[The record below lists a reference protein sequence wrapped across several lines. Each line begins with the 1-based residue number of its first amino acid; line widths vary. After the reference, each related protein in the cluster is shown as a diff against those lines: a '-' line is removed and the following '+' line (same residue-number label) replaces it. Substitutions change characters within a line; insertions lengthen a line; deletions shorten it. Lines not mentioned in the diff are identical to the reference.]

1 MIRRLIEKE
10 SELENAK
17 RRSSQLEE
25 KLTQINAEIYVWFDA
40 AKNNEAVA
48 ATLRTKLDQAIS
60 TVAEGSDGCNGYEA
74 EDAQSCCVE
83 GSKDLADVARRWRR
97 ICGGCGG
104 KEARVLLLPCRH
116 LCLCKDCEPM
126 TTTCPLCC
134 SVKNASLEISI

>member
-40 AKNNEAVA
+40 AKNNEAIA

-74 EDAQSCCVE
+74 EDAESCCVE
-83 GSKDLADVARRWRR
+83 GSKDLTDVARRWWR

-126 TTTCPLCC
+126 TATCPLCC
-134 SVKNASLEISI
+134 SVKNACLEISF